1 MSQGTTQAIYPV
13 RLQVEDGN
21 RLVIEWS
28 DSVRHVLTWAVLRQN
43 CPCAGC
49 RTEREKPPAL
59 FPIIKPEEAQP
70 PRARSI
76 QPVGRYAYQIEWNDG
91 HNSGIYTFEFLR
103 RLGEQTT
110 EVVSSGLRDK

>member
-1 MSQGTTQAIYPV
+1 MSQGTTQAIYPL
-13 RLQVEDGN
+13 RLQVEGGD

-28 DSVRHVLTWAVLRQN
+28 DSVRHVLTWAALRQN

-59 FPIIKPEEAQP
+59 FLIIKPEEAQP

-103 RLGEQTT
+103 QLGQQAEEQDA
-110 EVVSSGLRDK
+110 RPQA